1 MTGVLGL
8 ALAGARAHRA
18 VLSGTALTLA
28 AAGAV
33 LAVIGVLLETGL
45 RGAAGVD
52 GATLVL
58 LASSY
63 AGSAL
68 VVIVLVVAATITLAL
83 RARRQEFALLR
94 TVGATRRQVRQEVA
108 LEVLLVSLLAVP
120 IGAAF
125 GTVGAVALTPLLVDA
140 RMLAPGG
147 QLGLSPAPAV
157 GALLVLLPTGLLGGL
172 LGARETVRIPPTEA
186 VRRSTAT
193 ERGIGRVRR
202 TSAVVVGA
210 AGLATALTPVF
221 VPGTIGGATAA
232 SSAFLLVGA
241 LALAGPL
248 LVRLA
253 FGGAARTAG
262 GRSGPAARLAVANL
276 LGHSRRLTVVVVPL
290 ALALATGTVQTS
302 VDRAVS
308 VAAEQQ
314 LRAAIGADLVVTGRL
329 TEGRLARL
337 QALPGAAGAVALG
350 AGTVE
355 VRTDHDSGPEGLG
368 WERSELG
375 TVLPQA
381 SRAVFDPG
389 VTAGSLAALGAVGTV
404 ALSTD
409 AAFESG
415 LGIGDAL
422 PVRAGTEVHRLR
434 IVAVYRRG
442 LGVGDHLASPA
453 TARAIGGDAATSAV
467 LLRDAGAARAVRALG
482 LRAATPES
490 YVEATS
496 RGAAAQQRLSS
507 VLILLLLIFVGI
519 AAADALVLTTVS
531 RRNELV
537 LLSRI
542 GATRAQLLRTTALE
556 ALATGVLA
564 WVFGTL
570 SVVPAVLAASGALV
584 GGVVPV
590 VDVPTYG
597 LLSAAVLVTAIAAT
611 LVPAAV
617 VSWAPRAGRGRGPAL
632 RPIGAD

>member
-18 VLSGTALTLA
+18 ALSGTALTLA

-45 RGAAGVD
+45 RGGRGVD

-63 AGSAL
+63 AGTAL

-120 IGAAF
+120 LGAAV
-125 GTVGAVALTPLLVDA
+125 GTFGAVALTPLLADA
-140 RMLAPGG
+140 RMLGPGG
-147 QLGLSPAPAV
+147 HLNLTPAPAV
-157 GALLVLLPTGLLGGL
+157 GALLVLLPTGLLGGWI
-172 LGARETVRIPPTEA
+172 GARETVRIPPTEA
-186 VRRSTAT
+186 VRQSTAT

-202 TSAVVVGA
+202 TIAVVVGA
-210 AGLATALTPVF
+210 GGLATALTPVF

-241 LALAGPL
+241 LALAGPV

-262 GRSGPAARLAVANL
+262 RRTGPAVRLALANL
-276 LGHSRRLTVVVVPL
+276 LDHSRRLTVVVVPL

-314 LRAAIGADLVVTGRL
+314 LRAAIGADLVVTGHL
-329 TEGRLARL
+329 SGDRLARL
-337 QALPGAAGAVALG
+337 RALPGAASAVPLG
-350 AGTVE
+350 AGIVE
-355 VRTDHDSGPEGLG
+355 VRTDQDAGPEGLG

-375 TVLPQA
+375 AVPPRA
-381 SRAVFDPG
+381 SAALFDPG
-389 VTAGSLAALGAVGTV
+389 VTTGSLPALDATGTIAV
-404 ALSTD
+404 STD

-422 PVRAGTEVHRLR
+422 TVRAGDEVHRLR
-434 IVAVYRRG
+434 VVAVYGRG
-442 LGVGDHLASPA
+442 LGVGDHLVSPA
-453 TARAIGGDAATSAV
+453 TARAIGAGVVTSAV
-467 LLRDAGAARAVRALG
+467 LLPDAAAAPAVRALG
-482 LRAATPES
+482 LDAAAPAS
-490 YVEATS
+490 YVAGAT

-507 VLILLLLIFVGI
+507 VLILMLLVFVGI
-519 AAADALVLTTVS
+519 AAADALVLTTAG

-556 ALATGVLA
+556 ALATGLLA

-570 SVVPAVLAASGALV
+570 SVVPAVVAASAALV

-590 VDVPTYG
+590 VDVPTYA
-597 LLSAAVLVTAIAAT
+597 LLSAAVLVTAIAGT
-611 LVPAAV
+611 LVPAAIV
-617 VSWAPRAGRGRGPAL
+617 TRGPRARRGRRPAL
-632 RPIGAD
+632 